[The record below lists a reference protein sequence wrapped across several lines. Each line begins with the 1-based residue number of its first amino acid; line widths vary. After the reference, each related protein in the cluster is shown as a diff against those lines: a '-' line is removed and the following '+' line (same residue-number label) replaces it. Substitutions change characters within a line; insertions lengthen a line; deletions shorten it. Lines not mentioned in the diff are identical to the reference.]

1 MPLPFFMQRAVISAI
16 GPTIANMMGSLSLP
30 LSLPAGRHT
39 CLASRVFDTF
49 KTAVLVED
57 SDNPM
62 CFDSCPNIS
71 DKAASHGG
79 LPGLGDTSP
88 FQMLPHFLPST
99 LQISSGSSSVSLLTS
114 TSLLSSSVS
123 SLASMSSLPS
133 SSSPSLPSSSA
144 LCWSQ
149 LLLPQP
155 YQGIPVRDST
165 LLQALLEDA
174 KAVVT
179 EWQQNIINCLW
190 SPALPDGRDISFF
203 VPSKT

>member
-1 MPLPFFMQRAVISAI
+1 
-16 GPTIANMMGSLSLP
+16 MMGSLPLP

-49 KTAVLVED
+49 MTAVLVKD

-62 CFDSCPNIS
+62 CFYSYPNIL

-79 LPGLGDTSP
+79 LPGLSDTSP

-99 LQISSGSSSVSLLTS
+99 LQMSSGSLSASSLTS
-114 TSLLSSSVS
+114 TSLLSSFVS

-133 SSSPSLPSSSA
+133 SLSPSLPSSSA

-155 YQGIPVRDST
+155 HQGIPVRDST
-165 LLQALLEDA
+165 LLTALLEDVM
-174 KAVVT
+174 AVIT
-179 EWQQNIINCLW
+179 ELQQNIINCLW
-190 SPALPDGRDISFF
+190 SPALPDGREISSF
-203 VPSKT
+203 VPSQT